1 MAISKKFGYLLFSL
15 ITFILV
21 GALALSG
28 FTIHKKNKYISE
40 IKAQIKQNETAIA
53 NLEQKKTELEQ
64 NLETSNQEKSKI
76 SSELEA
82 AKNEKSNL
90 EKENSNLKSQIEKL
104 KAKKKAEAALIAAT
118 QPQPTIS
125 PVPNNTEK
133 VCYLTFDDGP
143 SNNTLK
149 ILEILKRYGIK
160 ATFFVINTDKIEY
173 LKNIQAD
180 GHTIGLHSASHV
192 YSQIYANPEAYFND
206 LQKISDIVESYTGI
220 KSNVIRF
227 PGGGSNTAS
236 KKYYPGLMTYLA
248 QETANRGYAYFDW
261 NVSSEDASAG
271 LVSYTKIRNSV
282 LNGAKN
288 KNNICVLMHDA
299 AGKTTTVDAL
309 PSIIDGLIQQ
319 GYSFQPLTH
328 DSPGFKH
335 SINN

>member
-1 MAISKKFGYLLFSL
+1 MIKSKKLGYILFSV

-21 GALALSG
+21 GALTFSG
-28 FTIHKKNKYISE
+28 FTIYKKNKYISE
-40 IKAQIKQNETAIA
+40 IKDKITQNETAIA
-53 NLEQKKTELEQ
+53 ELEQKKTELEQ
-64 NLETSNQEKSKI
+64 SLEASNQEKSQI

-104 KAKKKAEAALIAAT
+104 KAKKKAEATLIAAQQT
-118 QPQPTIS
+118 QPTVTPAPTS
-125 PVPNNTEK
+125 TSK

-173 LKNIQAD
+173 LKNIHAD
-180 GHTIGLHSASHV
+180 GHTIGLHSATHV
-192 YSQIYANPEAYFND
+192 YSQIYASPEAYFND
-206 LQKISDIVESYTGI
+206 LKQISDIVESYTGV
-220 KSNVIRF
+220 KSNIIRF
-227 PGGGSNTAS
+227 PGGGSNTTS

-261 NVSSEDASAG
+261 NVSSNDASAG

-319 GYSFQPLTH
+319 GYSFKALTH
-328 DSPGFKH
+328 DSPGFRH
-335 SINN
+335 GINN